1 VEVPVEL
8 QSLVDIYDQ
17 PFVIINPDHRVVV
30 VNRAFEERY
39 GVSRDAAAGRAC
51 FSLVACHNRPSPCG
65 PEGANCPF
73 GDVFRRGVSQ
83 ASAHTYHDAEGREHV
98 VRVQGYPVRTTSG
111 EIYLGELIQ
120 EDALRHHPDTE
131 KDHCPEAR
139 LIGDAPAFRQ
149 TLGQLVLA
157 AGSEAPVLLQGETGT
172 GKELAAAYIHRHSA
186 RHDRPFHTLD
196 CSSLTEDLFESEV
209 FGHERGAFT
218 GSTRE
223 KPGMFE
229 IAHRGT
235 LFLDE
240 IGELSLPQQAKLL
253 RVLESGQFRRV
264 GGTRMLRADVRIVS
278 ATNRRLWDSDW
289 FRNDLYFRIACVT
302 VNLPPLTKRRS
313 DIPALAQELLARI
326 GRSSGQR
333 FTLDD
338 EALYILQSYDYPGNV
353 RELRNILWVAAVNSP
368 NGLISAGLIAAALPE
383 RVNGCDKAPEPTPVE
398 RMPRVERSSMARVAA
413 PPAAISNEPP
423 PRGQWEAD
431 HLKMV
436 LDRHDGN
443 RRAVAAALG
452 VSERTVYRKLRKFGL
467 G

>member
-1 VEVPVEL
+1 MQVPVEL

-30 VNRAFEERY
+30 INKAFEERY
-39 GVSRDAAAGRAC
+39 GVSRDDAAGRAC
-51 FSLVACHNRPSPCG
+51 FSLVACHNRPCPCG

-73 GDVFRRGVSQ
+73 SDVFRRGVSQ
-83 ASAHTYHDAEGREHV
+83 ASAHTYRDAEGREHV

-120 EDALRHHPDTE
+120 EDALRHHPE
-131 KDHCPEAR
+131 MGKDQCPEAR

-157 AGSEAPVLLQGETGT
+157 ASSEAPVLLQGETGT

-186 RHDRPFHTLD
+186 RRNRPFHTLD
-196 CSSLTEDLFESEV
+196 CSALTEDLFESEV
-209 FGHERGAFT
+209 FGHERGSFT
-218 GSTRE
+218 GSTGA
-223 KPGMFE
+223 KPGLFE
-229 IAHRGT
+229 LAHRGT

-264 GGTRMLRADVRIVS
+264 GGTKMLSADVRIIS
-278 ATNRRLWDSDW
+278 ATNRRLWNSDW
-289 FRNDLYFRIACVT
+289 FRSDLYFRIACVT
-302 VNLPPLTKRRS
+302 VNLPQLAKRRS
-313 DIPALAQELLARI
+313 DIPALAQELLQRI
-326 GRSSGQR
+326 GHSSDKR

-368 NGLISAGLIAAALPE
+368 NGLISGSLIAAALPE
-383 RVNGCDKAPEPTPVE
+383 RVNGCEKTPAPPPTARTWQE
-398 RMPRVERSSMARVAA
+398 ERSVAVE
-413 PPAAISNEPP
+413 AATPWAESPDPP
-423 PRGQWEAD
+423 PRAQWEAE
-431 HLKMV
+431 HLEMV
-436 LDRHDGN
+436 LRRHDGN
-443 RRAVAAALG
+443 RRAVATALG